1 MKNKLLLILMTSLMF
16 GCAGSDKTDYSTTNF
31 SVIKLTDGVYAC
43 INKPGGKAIGNS
55 GIVDSSGK

>member
-16 GCAGSDKTDYSTTNF
+16 GCAGSDKKDYSTTNF